1 MTSRCRPFYPVA
13 VSLFL
18 SLATAGAAQATTW
31 SVPGDMSNTC
41 TMATPS
47 CDTIA
52 GAIAASTAGDT
63 IDVAAGT
70 YSESNLLVDKGL
82 TIQGV
87 GVTTIVDAGGLNAFL
102 IRADDVTVQNLRI
115 QTCADGVR
123 LETTI
128 DSPTVNNV
136 LIEGFTSDGIEI
148 SGTVT
153 NASVTGSQIR
163 LGVNGIRMSSGSQV
177 TGLAVTDTLIQ
188 DNTGSGIYQANDAN
202 TSRLSGLNVSG
213 STFDNNGD
221 AGGESAIYAEEMAAS
236 DITGN
241 TFTDNY
247 RGILLFKGYATSGV
261 DMGDITISGNEFLDS
276 DTQAVE
282 IVINATA
289 AGADIIVENN
299 TITQDVG
306 VLDFTLGLIDIRLKR
321 DLAHQPIKIRN
332 NDVLTSGTFGVA
344 AAVFGVIVRG
354 NGPVEIT
361 GNILAGGG
369 VTGPGTQPPSSGIFI
384 RTVDSAPNYGTMPA
398 SAVFTATCNRI
409 EGFVNGVS
417 VYDAVGLAYGGLPAG
432 ATLTLENNSISG
444 NSGGGVV
451 NGPSTTVDAE
461 NNYWGCETGPGT
473 GGCDTIAGDVDAD
486 PFLAAPATCTACL
499 DDTDCDD
506 SLACNGVE
514 TCTLATNMC
523 QSGTAVTCT
532 PSTCNS
538 SACEEPGN
546 CVETPLADG
555 DPCDD
560 GVICSIDDT
569 CQAGLCDGGGTDGDM
584 SGTCDEDEFGAL
596 SVLSA
601 SMKAQ
606 KPAAGNGKAGTRAT
620 FVTDPPTDTFDASS
634 PITVSIEDAA
644 MTGGERTFATSEC
657 SNKRGKIKCKAADKT
672 GSALFKPDPAL
683 PGAFSMKAR
692 LKGLAIDGMF
702 SGPVTVTLTYG
713 AATVRL
719 GAINTCTS
727 KATSIKCK

>member
-1 MTSRCRPFYPVA
+1 MSSLHKSSFSTVVA
-13 VSLFL
+13 LLL

-41 TMATPS
+41 SIATPS

-52 GAIAASTAGDT
+52 GAIAASVAGDT

-70 YSESNLLVDKGL
+70 HSESNLLVDKAL
-82 TIQGV
+82 TVQGV

-115 QTCADGVR
+115 QNCADGVR

-128 DSPTVNNV
+128 DSPTVNGV
-136 LIEGFTSDGIEI
+136 LVEGFTSDGIEI
-148 SGTVT
+148 SGNVT
-153 NASVTGSQIR
+153 NASVTDSQIR

-221 AGGESAIYAEEMAAS
+221 GGGESAIYAEEMAAS

-247 RGILLFKGYATSGV
+247 RGILLFKGYSTSGV
-261 DMGDITISGNEFLDS
+261 DMGDITIAGNEFVDS

-282 IVINATA
+282 IVITATA

-306 VLDFTLGLIDIRLKR
+306 VLDFTLGLIDIRLKH
-321 DLAHQPIKIRN
+321 DLSHQPIKVRN
-332 NDVLTSGTFGVA
+332 NDVLLSGTFGVA
-344 AAVFGVIVRG
+344 TAVHGVMVRG

-369 VTGPGTQPPSSGIFI
+369 VGGPGTQPPTSGIFI
-384 RTVDSAPNYGTMPA
+384 RTVDSFANYGTIPA
-398 SAVFTATCNRI
+398 SAVLTASCNRI

-417 VYDAVGLAYGGLPAG
+417 VYDAVGLAYGGLLAG
-432 ATLTLENNSISG
+432 ATFTVENNSISG
-444 NSGGGVV
+444 NSGDGVV

-461 NNYWGCETGPGT
+461 NNFWGCETGPGT
-473 GGCDTIAGDVDAD
+473 GGCDTITGDVDAD
-486 PFLAAPATCTACL
+486 PFLVEAAACTACL
-499 DDTDCDD
+499 DDADCDD
-506 SLACNGVE
+506 GLACNGSE
-514 TCTLATNMC
+514 TCALATNMC
-523 QSGTAVTCT
+523 QSGTAVVCT
-532 PSTCNS
+532 PSTCHS

-546 CVETPLADG
+546 CVETPLGDG
-555 DPCDD
+555 EPCND
-560 GVICSIDDT
+560 GVTCSIDAT
-569 CQAGLCDGGGTDGDM
+569 CQSGLCEGGGTDGDM

-596 SVLSA
+596 TVVTA

-606 KPAAGNGKAGTRAT
+606 KPAAGNGKAATTAT
-620 FVTDPPTDTFDASS
+620 FVTDPPTDTFDASA

-644 MTGGERTFATSEC
+644 MTKGERTFATSEC
-657 SNKRGKIKCKAADKT
+657 TNKRGKITCKAADKT
-672 GSALFKPDPAL
+672 GSALFKPNPAA

-702 SGPVTVTLTYG
+702 SGPVRVTLTYG
-713 AATVRL
+713 PGSVRL
-719 GAINTCTS
+719 GAIGTCVS